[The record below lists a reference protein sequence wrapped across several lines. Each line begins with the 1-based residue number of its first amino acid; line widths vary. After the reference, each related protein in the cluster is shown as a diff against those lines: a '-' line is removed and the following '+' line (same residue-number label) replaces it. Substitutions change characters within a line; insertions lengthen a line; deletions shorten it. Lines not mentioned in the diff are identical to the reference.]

1 VSTPQ
6 ILLLFIL
13 LVTNMFLPFTS
24 SFDTVSPLNRC
35 PKLDVDDGAVMPDL
49 KECGLIFDECVEK
62 RRKEQQDDTKKAG
75 QPRDVDMA
83 CITELEDVPGCR
95 ADTEVLYSERVR
107 IVCKLGYG
115 PRSSLTSTLSNT
127 ASCLSDG
134 KFSPY
139 RPCER
144 KSCGV
149 FRRPYPKNSSSE
161 VTAYML

>member
-1 VSTPQ
+1 
-6 ILLLFIL
+6 
-13 LVTNMFLPFTS
+13 LPFSS
-24 SFDTVSPLNRC
+24 SFDTVCPVNRC

-49 KECGLIFDECVEK
+49 AECRSKFDECVKEK
-62 RRKEQQDDTKKAG
+62 DDTEMAG
-75 QPRDVDMA
+75 QPRDIDMS
-83 CITELEDVPGCR
+83 CITVLKAVPGCS

-107 IVCKLGYG
+107 IVCKLGYA

-134 KFSPY
+134 NFSSY

-149 FRRPYPKNSSSE
+149 FRRPYPTNSSSE
-161 VTAYML
+161 VTEYML

>member
-1 VSTPQ
+1 MSTPQ
-6 ILLLFIL
+6 IHLLFIL
-13 LVTNMFLPFTS
+13 LVTNMFLPFS
-24 SFDTVSPLNRC
+24 SSVDTVSPFNRC
-35 PKLDVDDGAVMPDL
+35 PKLDVDYGAVMPDL
-49 KECGLIFDECVEK
+49 EECRFKFDECVER
-62 RRKEQQDDTKKAG
+62 RRKEEQAG
-75 QPRDVDMA
+75 QPRDIDMS
-83 CITELEDVPGCR
+83 CITELEAVKGCS

-115 PRSSLTSTLSNT
+115 PRSSLSSTLSNT

-149 FRRPYPKNSSSE
+149 FSRPHPTNSSSE